1 MMNEKE
7 YIDRLWSSMDDSQKE
22 LLRILSENIITVG
35 VRDSLRGGGIEEPEV
50 DLSTITLG
58 DIRALIPKSLTH
70 EEKHIISMRVKY
82 WLDLEQD
89 KDWSLKK
96 GYSRMRSNTRF
107 KKAGTGESCEWPGCE
122 EAADLVI
129 DHRFPYSLGGDAEP
143 ENAGCLCKWH
153 NLIKM
158 NSPYSVIK
166 WPKEQH

>member
-1 MMNEKE
+1 M
-7 YIDRLWSSMDDSQKE
+7 KE

-58 DIRALIPKSLTH
+58 DIRALIPKSLTP

-122 EAADLVI
+122 EKAFI
-129 DHRFPYSLGGDAEP
+129 GNRRPR
-143 ENAGCLCKWH
+143 
-153 NLIKM
+153 
-158 NSPYSVIK
+158 
-166 WPKEQH
+166 